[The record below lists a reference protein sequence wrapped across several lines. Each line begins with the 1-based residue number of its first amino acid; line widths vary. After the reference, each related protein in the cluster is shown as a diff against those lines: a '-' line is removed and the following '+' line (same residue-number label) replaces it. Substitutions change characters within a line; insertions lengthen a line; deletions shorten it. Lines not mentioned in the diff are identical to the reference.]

1 MSIKTNIPNTLFRIN
16 SKRECFVVKNAVWIK
31 KGDPLYFEKI
41 NDIIYITNV
50 ITNSNIVNAIA
61 IVDGEPLS
69 SIPCY
74 VIQY

>member
-1 MSIKTNIPNTLFRIN
+1 MSIKTNIPNTSFKIN
-16 SKRECFVVKNAVWIK
+16 AKRGNFIIKSDVWIK

-41 NDIIYITNV
+41 NDIIYVTNV

-61 IVDGEPLS
+61 TVDGSPLS
-69 SIPCY
+69 LIPCY